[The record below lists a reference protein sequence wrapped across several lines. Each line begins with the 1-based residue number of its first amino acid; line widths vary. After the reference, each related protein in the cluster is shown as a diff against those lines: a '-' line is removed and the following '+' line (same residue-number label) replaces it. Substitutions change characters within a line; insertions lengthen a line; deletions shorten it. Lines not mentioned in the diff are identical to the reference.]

1 MKGARLQN
9 WYLAYDFTISINVR
23 ISIRNDAQ
31 VHNVDN
37 AGAEDFAQV
46 VDNEIRTVGAQGF
59 WIKIYFNLPL

>member
-59 WIKIYFNLPL
+59 